1 MGARRVNR
9 TRLRPKPDK
18 PKEGFLAHLLDPID
32 RLAETIY
39 SVLILLTFTLAFR
52 LFHLAPGETVTSE
65 YVNELL
71 VGAFLAIVAW
81 GVIDGIVYVLT
92 EVFERGEKHRI
103 LWYIESAD
111 TAAEAAEAVANELD
125 FILEPIT
132 SESQRQSLYAE
143 ILDHL
148 RGSKPQPVRLKRE
161 DLTGGAASV
170 MVAVLAV
177 LPSLLPFA
185 VLRNDHVLAIR
196 VSNIISF
203 AVLFYSGYEWG
214 KYTGTNPV
222 KTGLLLVGV
231 GVLLVAIAIPFGG

>member
-39 SVLILLTFTLAFR
+39 SILVLMTFTLAFR
-52 LFHLAPGETVTSE
+52 LFYLAPGEVVSSE

-71 VGAFLAIVAW
+71 VGASLAILAW

-103 LWYIESAD
+103 LRYIEAAD
-111 TAAEAAEAVANELD
+111 TPEEAAAAIADELD

-132 SESQRQSLYAE
+132 SESQRQALYVE
-143 ILDHL
+143 MLDHL
-148 RGSKPQPVRLKRE
+148 RDSDPQPIRLKRE
-161 DLTGGAASV
+161 DLTGGLASV
-170 MVAVLAV
+170 LVAILAV
-177 LPSLLPFA
+177 LPSLAPFI
-185 VLRNDHVLAIR
+185 LFRNDHNLAIR
-196 VSNIISF
+196 ASNVVSF

-214 KYTGTNPV
+214 KYTGSNPW
-222 KTGLLLVGV
+222 KTGLLLLAV

>member
-9 TRLRPKPDK
+9 TRHRPKPDK
-18 PKEGFLAHLLDPID
+18 PQEGFLAHLLDPID

-39 SVLILLTFTLAFR
+39 SILVLLTFTLAFR
-52 LFHLAPGETVTSE
+52 LFHLAPGEVVSSE
-65 YVNELL
+65 YINELL
-71 VGAFLAIVAW
+71 VGASLAILAW

-103 LWYIESAD
+103 LLYIESAD
-111 TAAEAAEAVANELD
+111 SHAEAIEAIADELD

-132 SESQRQSLYAE
+132 SEDQRQSLYKE
-143 ILDHL
+143 ILEHL
-148 RGSKPQPVRLKRE
+148 HDGDPQPVRLKRE
-161 DLTGGAASV
+161 DLTGGLASV
-170 MVAVLAV
+170 LVAILAV
-177 LPSLLPFA
+177 LPSLAPFI
-185 VLRNDHVLAIR
+185 LFRNDHNLAIR
-196 VSNIISF
+196 VSNVISF

-222 KTGLLLVGV
+222 KTGLLLVAV

>member
-9 TRLRPKPDK
+9 ARHRPRPDK

-39 SVLILLTFTLAFR
+39 SILVLLTFTLAFR
-52 LFHLAPGETVTSE
+52 IFHLTPGETVSAE

-71 VGAFLAIVAW
+71 TGALLAAVAW

-111 TAAEAAEAVANELD
+111 TPKEAAEAVADELD

-132 SESQRQSLYAE
+132 NEGQRRALYTE
-143 ILDHL
+143 IVDQL
-148 RGSKPQPVRLKRE
+148 RDSRPQPVRLTRE
-161 DLTGGAASV
+161 DVTGGAASV
-170 MVAVLAV
+170 LVAVLVV

-185 VLRNDHVLAIR
+185 LLRHDYALAIR

-203 AVLFYSGYEWG
+203 LVLFYSGYEWG

-222 KTGLLLVGV
+222 KTGLLLVLV
-231 GVLLVAIAIPFGG
+231 GALLVAIAIPFGG

>member
-1 MGARRVNR
+1 MAARRANR
-9 TRLRPKPDK
+9 TRHRPKPDK

-52 LFHLAPGETVTSE
+52 IFNLSSGEAVSSE

-71 VGAFLAIVAW
+71 IGAFLAILAW

-103 LWYIESAD
+103 LLYIESAD
-111 TAAEAAEAVANELD
+111 TPEEAVEAIADELD

-132 SESQRQSLYAE
+132 SENQRQSLYAE
-143 ILDHL
+143 ILEHL
-148 RGSKPQPVRLKRE
+148 HGSAPQPVRLKRA

-170 MVAVLAV
+170 LVAVLAV
-177 LPSLLPFA
+177 LPSLAPFI
-185 VLRNDHVLAIR
+185 LFRNDHDLAIR
-196 VSNIISF
+196 VSNIVSF

-214 KYTGTNPV
+214 KYTGTNPL
-222 KTGLLLVGV
+222 KTGFLLVAV